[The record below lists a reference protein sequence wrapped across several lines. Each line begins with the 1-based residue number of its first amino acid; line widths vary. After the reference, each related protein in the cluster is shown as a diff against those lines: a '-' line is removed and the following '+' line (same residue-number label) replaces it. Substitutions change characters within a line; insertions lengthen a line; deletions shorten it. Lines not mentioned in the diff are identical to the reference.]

1 MNELICTICGKPFT
15 AKRSDRKYC
24 SYECK
29 LKSKRLAINKL
40 RDQQAEES
48 RRRSEQKNAEIRKQ
62 KERKEASR
70 RRAEERDA
78 YADELKY
85 WEGVKR
91 EEFRFAKQEGKPSTL
106 TVNGISVYDPDFEKK
121 VIESGEVYGS
131 YYGCFNDS
139 FDFETGRRRKESKG

>member
-1 MNELICTICGKPFT
+1 M
-15 AKRSDRKYC
+15 
-24 SYECK
+24 
-29 LKSKRLAINKL
+29 AINKL